1 MVVPAHRIEIIAMIA
16 VRRLHDGDECEL
28 CEIRRVMAGRLC
40 FLKGMSKRRR
50 AERAKMNLVGIDVHE
65 PVGLDSIRDLLL
77 SLQNWLPRI
86 DTVPGKGLDTE
97 KGISRRFSDA
107 PNRCVRR
114 LVVDQIDRSPLCDEI
129 SNAVRNKALFVVDG
143 ENCDD
148 FHRVRPI
155 EIQWL

>member
-1 MVVPAHRIEIIAMIA
+1 
-16 VRRLHDGDECEL
+16 
-28 CEIRRVMAGRLC
+28 
-40 FLKGMSKRRR
+40 
-50 AERAKMNLVGIDVHE
+50 MNLVGIDVHE

-86 DTVPGKGLDTE
+86 DTVPGKGLDPE
-97 KGISRRFSDA
+97 KRISRRFSDT

>member
-1 MVVPAHRIEIIAMIA
+1 MNVNSAKFAALWPGLLR
-16 VRRLHDGDECEL
+16 
-28 CEIRRVMAGRLC
+28 

-50 AERAKMNLVGIDVHE
+50 AERGEMNLVGIDVHE

-86 DTVPGKGLDTE
+86 DTVPRKGLDPE
-97 KGISRRFSDA
+97 ERISRRFSDA

-114 LVVDQIDRSPLCDEI
+114 LVVDQIDRIPLCDEI
-129 SNAVRNKALFVVDG
+129 PNAVRNEALFVVGG

-148 FHRVRPI
+148 LHRVR
-155 EIQWL
+155 

>member
-1 MVVPAHRIEIIAMIA
+1 
-16 VRRLHDGDECEL
+16 
-28 CEIRRVMAGRLC
+28 
-40 FLKGMSKRRR
+40 
-50 AERAKMNLVGIDVHE
+50 MNLVGIDVHE

-86 DTVPGKGLDTE
+86 DTVPGKGLDPE
-97 KGISRRFSDA
+97 KRISRRFSDA